1 MITSP
6 CLSTNNTTPLVVRQL
21 SCDRFSI
28 VSAIS
33 AVWALLNSS
42 LDFIY
47 LDPVL
52 ASTLAEQSDLLLGK
66 SLITY
71 VHPDEQASAKH
82 DIGGVVER
90 KTMHGSITRFVSLLL
105 FRLLRP
111 FVYLFPTAYDFLGYP
126 ESAACWDTTGRSRI
140 PIPAECL

>member
-1 MITSP
+1 LSVLDWTCSPTATPPQTKTIPTITSP
-6 CLSTNNTTPLVVRQL
+6 CPSTSNTTPLVVRDL
-21 SCDRFSI
+21 SCDRSSI
-28 VSAIS
+28 VSAVS

-52 ASTLAEQSDLLLGK
+52 ASNLSEQSNLLLGK

-90 KTMHGSITRFVSLLL
+90 KTMHGSITRFVSLLF
-105 FRLLRP
+105 FRLL
-111 FVYLFPTAYDFLGYP
+111 
-126 ESAACWDTTGRSRI
+126 
-140 PIPAECL
+140 